1 MFPFVVGT
9 AYNPPDITI
18 LTKLHKTSQ
27 LINSSIV
34 KWNGG
39 KVEIKSNLVG

>member
-1 MFPFVVGT
+1 MLAFLVGR
-9 AYNPPDITI
+9 AYKPPDNFDYVRQ
-18 LTKLHKTSQ
+18 TSQ